1 MTVITVANQKG
12 GVGKTTTAVTLAHG
26 LAREGYKVLIV
37 DLDPQG
43 HIAFSLGLEKSP
55 GLYRLIVE
63 DKKLN
68 KTTNKARDNL
78 FAVLGNKKTEAVKR
92 FVTTLDFRERVLVNC
107 LNGADYDV
115 VIMDTAPS
123 LDVLHVAAL
132 VASDRVIIPTKLDAM
147 AVDGVNE
154 ILSSMGEV
162 ARQGHE
168 FGGYSILPTF
178 FDRTTKETAF
188 LLREIVNAFGKRV
201 WPPIPQDTKAR
212 EASAYGKTLWE
223 YTPSSPS
230 VLGYEGKGKR
240 IGGYADALERVLE
253 IVNND

>member
-26 LAREGYKVLIV
+26 LAKEEYRVLVV
-37 DLDPQG
+37 DLDSQG
-43 HIAFSLGLEKSP
+43 HIAFSLGLDKSP
-55 GLYRLIVE
+55 GLYSLVVEEEPLDKVIV
-63 DKKLN
+63 N
-68 KTTNKARDNL
+68 ARKGLDIIP
-78 FAVLGNKKTEAVKR
+78 GNKRTEAVKR
-92 FVTTLDFRERVLVNC
+92 FVTTLDFRERVLINHLDGV
-107 LNGADYDV
+107 DYDV

-132 VASDRVIIPTKLDAM
+132 VASSWVIIPTKLDAM

-154 ILSSMGEV
+154 ILHSMGEV

-168 FGGYSILPTF
+168 FSGYSILPTF

-188 LLREIVNAFGKRV
+188 QLRQVVDTFGDKV
-201 WPPIPQDTKAR
+201 WPPVPQDTKAR

-223 YTPSSPS
+223 FTPTSPS
-230 VLGYEGKGKR
+230 MIGYQIKDKR
-240 IGGYADALERVLE
+240 VGGYVDVLKRMME
-253 IVNND
+253 VVNYG